1 MGSTR
6 KDPATRHPRSH
17 ADQQA
22 GKDVTRDSTTHPAI
36 TRPGQRAAPSKRNSE
51 SPIATAGTDP

>member
-6 KDPATRHPRSH
+6 QDPATRHPRSH

-22 GKDVTRDSTTHPAI
+22 GKDVTRDSTHP
-36 TRPGQRAAPSKRNSE
+36 PGQNK
-51 SPIATAGTDP
+51 AGPKGRSLKTK

>member
-6 KDPATRHPRSH
+6 RGLAKRHPRSH

-22 GKDVTRDSTTHPAI
+22 GKDVTRDSTHP
-36 TRPGQRAAPSKRNSE
+36 PGHDK
-51 SPIATAGTDP
+51 AGPKGRSLKTK

>member
-6 KDPATRHPRSH
+6 KGPAKRHPRSH

-22 GKDVTRDSTTHPAI
+22 GKDVTRDSTHPPGHY
-36 TRPGQRAAPSKRNSE
+36 RPGQRVAPSKRNSK